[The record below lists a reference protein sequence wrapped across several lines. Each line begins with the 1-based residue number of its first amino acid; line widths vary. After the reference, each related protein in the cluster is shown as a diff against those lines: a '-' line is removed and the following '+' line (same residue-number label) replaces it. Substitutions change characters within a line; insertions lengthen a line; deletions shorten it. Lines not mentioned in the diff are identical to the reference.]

1 MSMLFSCF
9 SKNAPNDSKESFI
22 LWKSIW
28 SVAGTAWKKSSTQ
41 IRAKIVVNKTVLSVV
56 YDSDQSGPS
65 LYAALESGC
74 KNWEVCYVDV
84 IH

>member
-1 MSMLFSCF
+1 MNTLFSCV

-22 LWKSIW
+22 LWKPIQN
-28 SVAGTAWKKSSTQ
+28 VAGNDWKKSSTW
-41 IRAKIVVNKTVLSVV
+41 IRAKIIANKTVLSVV

-65 LYAALESGC
+65 SYAALESG
-74 KNWEVCYVDV
+74 WEKLEACYVDV